1 MTQTSDSVLVSGRD
15 FVGKTR
21 NTNTALPV
29 LKARGCVLGAF
40 CDDFVGLTGLASNR
54 SVARS
59 SKRYSAES
67 NRATSWGIVP
77 LPRTGSNTFF
87 EVNLI
92 DKILVQLTCIPY

>member
-1 MTQTSDSVLVSGRD
+1 MKMMMNVEQGRD

-29 LKARGCVLGAF
+29 LKASGCVLGAF
-40 CDDFVGLTGLASNR
+40 WDDFVGPTGLASNNR

-67 NRATSWGIVP
+67 NRATSWGT
-77 LPRTGSNTFF
+77 LATGSNTFF

-92 DKILVQLTCIPY
+92 DKTRVRVTCRPY